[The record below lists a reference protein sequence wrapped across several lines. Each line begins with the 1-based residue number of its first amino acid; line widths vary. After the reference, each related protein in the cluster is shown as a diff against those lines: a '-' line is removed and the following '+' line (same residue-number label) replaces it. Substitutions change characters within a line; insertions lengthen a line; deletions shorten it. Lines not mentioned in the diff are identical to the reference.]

1 MLSDTTIY
9 IVFFSCIINS
19 NTFFC
24 RSGLSFTDLYGN
36 YNYQKSF
43 YTQLCDKTTPACDDY
58 KRSKYRSAN
67 GVCNNLKNPTWGV
80 ALHEH
85 ARYLPAVYDDGIYI
99 EYHKID
105 FSMLLFWAQKAKTST
120 IYKSVILKFDKYVL
134 VTFTTVLQE
143 QQYRKL
149 LIHNIIDYNNNNY
162 SSIITFR
169 ESFISQNITSSI
181 YCSVL
186 FDSICS
192 MYHEIQ
198 IHEKPRFIQIS
209 IVHKYHN
216 SRIQHTSPDK

>member
-1 MLSDTTIY
+1 MLSDTTIS

-99 EYHKID
+99 KFHKID
-105 FSMLLFWAQKAKTST
+105 FSMLLFWAQKAST

-169 ESFISQNITSSI
+169 VVPIPKHNFIHLLFSSFRQYLLNVPWNSDTWKAKIHTNIHCT
-181 YCSVL
+181 
-186 FDSICS
+186 
-192 MYHEIQ
+192 
-198 IHEKPRFIQIS
+198 
-209 IVHKYHN
+209 
-216 SRIQHTSPDK
+216 

>member
-1 MLSDTTIY
+1 MLSDTTIS

-43 YTQLCDKTTPACDDY
+43 YMQLCDKTTPACDDY

-99 EYHKID
+99 KFHKID

-169 ESFISQNITSSI
+169 VVHIPKHNFIHLLFSSFRQYLLNVPWNSDTWKAKIHTNIHCT
-181 YCSVL
+181 
-186 FDSICS
+186 
-192 MYHEIQ
+192 
-198 IHEKPRFIQIS
+198 
-209 IVHKYHN
+209 
-216 SRIQHTSPDK
+216 